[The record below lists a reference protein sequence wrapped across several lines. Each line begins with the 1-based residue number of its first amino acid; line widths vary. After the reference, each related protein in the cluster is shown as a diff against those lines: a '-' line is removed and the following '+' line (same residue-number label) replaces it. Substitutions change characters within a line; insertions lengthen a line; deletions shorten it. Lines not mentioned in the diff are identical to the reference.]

1 MKYGVTLNNDSAI
14 FDSREDFDTL
24 REAVEW
30 ALGRGSKY
38 NIQIDDGTY
47 PGYHLSVADGQLWYE
62 RNYHD
67 WVKVSVDSFCDMHE

>member
-1 MKYGVTLNNDSAI
+1 MKYAVTLNNDSTI
-14 FDSREDFDTL
+14 FDSRDGFDTL

-47 PGYHLSVADGQLWYE
+47 PGYHLSVSDGQLWYE